1 MWVVTKDTHKSK
13 RKQTWSDTSRVD
25 FSANTTNSGYR
36 AIRYNIVPSL
46 IFFGQM
52 YSTSCG
58 SVIRISYA
66 KSAVSRDSLLTELFG
81 QATDSPKAAVAA

>member
-1 MWVVTKDTHKSK
+1 MFNV
-13 RKQTWSDTSRVD
+13 
-25 FSANTTNSGYR
+25 NTTNNGYR

-58 SVIRISYA
+58 SVIRVSYT
-66 KSAVSRDSLLTELFG
+66 KSAASSDSLLTEVFR
-81 QATDSPKAAVAA
+81 QVMDSPEAAISA